1 MAERVEASV
10 TDGESTIEERDRE
23 LMREFEE
30 RLDQPMDEE
39 ANMLKDMN
47 KEKVTTYSVLLCF
60 TLFQFHI
67 DS

>member
-30 RLDQPMDEE
+30 GLDQPMDEE
-39 ANMLKDMN
+39 ADMLKDMHG
-47 KEKVTTYSVLLCF
+47 EKVITYSVLLCF
-60 TLFQFHI
+60 GFI
-67 DS
+67 

>member
-30 RLDQPMDEE
+30 GLDQPMDEE
-39 ANMLKDMN
+39 ADMLKDMHG
-47 KEKVTTYSVLLCF
+47 EKVITYSILLCF
-60 TLFQFHI
+60 GFI
-67 DS
+67 